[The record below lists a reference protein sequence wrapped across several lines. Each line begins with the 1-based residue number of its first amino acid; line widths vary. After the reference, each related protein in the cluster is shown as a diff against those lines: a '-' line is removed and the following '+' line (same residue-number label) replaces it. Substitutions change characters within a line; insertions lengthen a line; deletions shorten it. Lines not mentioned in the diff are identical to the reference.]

1 MATETVVTTTETTIQ
16 LMNGTMTLQPTRV
29 VMAATENNAANTV
42 GALREE
48 LGLSGHICVNDVD
61 SSDAT
66 PIAEDDRVV
75 HVAGNKRGGNQ

>member
-42 GALREE
+42 GALRE
-48 LGLSGHICVNDVD
+48 
-61 SSDAT
+61 
-66 PIAEDDRVV
+66 
-75 HVAGNKRGGNQ
+75 

>member
-1 MATETVVTTTETTIQ
+1 MAVESVITETVIQ
-16 LMNGTMTLQPTRV
+16 LMNGTMTLQPTNV

-48 LGLSGHICVNDVD
+48 LGLTGHICVNDLD
-61 SSDAT
+61 SSDSTAIT
-66 PIAEDDRVV
+66 ADDRVV